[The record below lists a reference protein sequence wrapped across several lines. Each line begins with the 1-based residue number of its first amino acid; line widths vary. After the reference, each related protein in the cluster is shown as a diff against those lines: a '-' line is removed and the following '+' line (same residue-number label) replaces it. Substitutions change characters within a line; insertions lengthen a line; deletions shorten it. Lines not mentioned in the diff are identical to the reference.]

1 MTPSSFSPAL
11 AKATALTLL
20 ATAVIAALSLWFV
33 SAAVLP
39 EMLAEQAIT
48 PMRQA
53 LLSSG
58 VQIGFVVGALSSAV
72 LGLPD
77 RLHPGRLF
85 ALCAALA
92 GLINAVLIVVPVGSG
107 AAIAARIVT
116 GALLAGVYP
125 VGMKIA
131 VGWGLR
137 DRGFLVGI
145 LVGAVTLGSAVPHL
159 LAFGGGADWRLT
171 VSLASLASLSAA
183 VLALFVRLGPHHA
196 TAHRFDPGVIGEA
209 WTDRR
214 IRLAFLGYFGHMWEL
229 YAMWTW
235 AGAALGASFATLM
248 PEADALLGARLLTFT
263 AIALGGIGCIAGGYV
278 ADRIGKETVAIIAL
292 AGSLASAVFC
302 ALAFG
307 GPTAII
313 AVAFLFWGLTIAPDS
328 PQFSALVADFAAPQH
343 AGSIMTLQTALGFA
357 LTFVTVQATPVLADL
372 VGWRAMILLLAVG
385 PALGLLAMLRLR
397 GLMRSGG
404 SG

>member
-1 MTPSSFSPAL
+1 MTPPRSAPPHAKAL
-11 AKATALTLL
+11 ALSLL

-33 SAAVLP
+33 SAAILP
-39 EMLAEQAIT
+39 EMLAERAIS

-58 VQIGFVVGALSSAV
+58 VQIGFVAGALASAV

-85 ALCAALA
+85 ALCTALA
-92 GLINAVLIVVPVGSG
+92 GAINATLIVVPVGSG
-107 AAIAARIVT
+107 TAIAARIVT

-145 LVGAVTLGSAVPHL
+145 LVGAVTIGSAVPHL
-159 LAFGGGADWRLT
+159 FALGGGTDWRLT
-171 VSLASLASLSAA
+171 VSLASLAALFAA
-183 VLALFVRLGPHHA
+183 VLALFVGLGPHHA
-196 TAHRFDPGVIGEA
+196 TARRFDPTVVGEA
-209 WTDRR
+209 WRNRR
-214 IRLAFLGYFGHMWEL
+214 IRLAFFGYFGHMWEL

-248 PEADALLGARLLTFT
+248 PEEDALFGARLLTFL
-263 AIALGGIGCIAGGYV
+263 AVALGGIGCIAGGYV
-278 ADRIGKETVAIIAL
+278 ADRIGKETVAITAL

-302 ALAFG
+302 AFAFG
-307 GPTAII
+307 GPPMVVA
-313 AVAFLFWGLTIAPDS
+313 AAFLFWGLTIAPDS
-328 PQFSALVADFAAPQH
+328 PQFSALVADFAVPRH

-357 LTFVTVQATPVLADL
+357 LTFVTVQATPVLAGL
-372 VGWRAMILLLAVG
+372 LGWQAMILLLAAG
-385 PALGLLAMLRLR
+385 PALGLVAMVRLR
-397 GLMRSGG
+397 RLMRSQEDG
-404 SG
+404 

>member
-1 MTPSSFSPAL
+1 MTPPRSAPPHAKAL
-11 AKATALTLL
+11 ALSLL
-20 ATAVIAALSLWFV
+20 ATAVIVALSLWFV
-33 SAAVLP
+33 SAAILP
-39 EMLAEQAIT
+39 EMLAERAIS

-58 VQIGFVVGALSSAV
+58 VQIGFVAGALASAV

-92 GLINAVLIVVPVGSG
+92 GAINATLIVVPVGSG
-107 AAIAARIVT
+107 AAIAARIAT

-145 LVGAVTLGSAVPHL
+145 LVGAVTIGSAVPHL
-159 LAFGGGADWRLT
+159 FALGGGTDWRLT
-171 VSLASLASLSAA
+171 VSLASLAALVAA
-183 VLALFVRLGPHHA
+183 VLALFVGLGPHHA
-196 TAHRFDPGVIGEA
+196 TARRFDPTVVGEA
-209 WTDRR
+209 WRNRR

-248 PEADALLGARLLTFT
+248 PEADALFGARLLTFL
-263 AIALGGIGCIAGGYV
+263 AVALGGIGCIAGGYV

-302 ALAFG
+302 AFAFG
-307 GPTAII
+307 GPPVIVA
-313 AVAFLFWGLTIAPDS
+313 AAFLFWGLTIAPDS
-328 PQFSALVADFAAPQH
+328 PQFSALVADFAAPRH

-357 LTFVTVQATPVLADL
+357 LTFVTVQATPVLAGL
-372 VGWRAMILLLAVG
+372 LGWQAMILLLAAG
-385 PALGLLAMLRLR
+385 PALGLVAMVRLR
-397 GLMRSGG
+397 RLMRSQEDG
-404 SG
+404 

>member
-1 MTPSSFSPAL
+1 MTPPRSAPPL
-11 AKATALTLL
+11 AKALALSLL

-33 SAAVLP
+33 SAAILP
-39 EMLAEQAIT
+39 EMLAERAIS

-58 VQIGFVVGALSSAV
+58 VQIGFVAGALASAV

-92 GLINAVLIVVPVGSG
+92 GAINATLIVVPVGSG
-107 AAIAARIVT
+107 TAIVARIAT

-145 LVGAVTLGSAVPHL
+145 LVGAVTIGSAVPHL
-159 LAFGGGADWRLT
+159 FALGGGTDWRLT
-171 VSLASLASLSAA
+171 VSLASLAALFAA
-183 VLALFVRLGPHHA
+183 VLALFVGLGPHHA
-196 TAHRFDPGVIGEA
+196 TARRFDPTVVGEA
-209 WTDRR
+209 WRNRR

-248 PEADALLGARLLTFT
+248 PEADALFGARLLTFL
-263 AIALGGIGCIAGGYV
+263 AVALGGIGCIAGGYV

-292 AGSLASAVFC
+292 SGSLASAVFC
-302 ALAFG
+302 AFAFG
-307 GPTAII
+307 GPPVIVA
-313 AVAFLFWGLTIAPDS
+313 AAFLFWGLTIAPDS
-328 PQFSALVADFAAPQH
+328 PQFSALVADFAAPRH

-357 LTFVTVQATPVLADL
+357 LTFVTVQATPVLAGL
-372 VGWRAMILLLAVG
+372 LGWQAMILLLAAG
-385 PALGLLAMLRLR
+385 PALGLVAMVRLR
-397 GLMRSGG
+397 RLMRSQEDG
-404 SG
+404 

>member
-1 MTPSSFSPAL
+1 MTPPRSAPPHAKAL
-11 AKATALTLL
+11 ALSLL

-33 SAAVLP
+33 SAAILP
-39 EMLAEQAIT
+39 EMLAERAIS

-58 VQIGFVVGALSSAV
+58 VQIGFVAGALASAV

-92 GLINAVLIVVPVGSG
+92 GAINATLIVVPVGSG
-107 AAIAARIVT
+107 AAIAARIAT

-145 LVGAVTLGSAVPHL
+145 LVGAVTIGSAVPHL
-159 LAFGGGADWRLT
+159 FALGGGTDWRLT
-171 VSLASLASLSAA
+171 VSLASLAALVAA
-183 VLALFVRLGPHHA
+183 VLALFVGLGPHHA
-196 TAHRFDPGVIGEA
+196 TARRFDPTVVGEA
-209 WTDRR
+209 WRNRR

-248 PEADALLGARLLTFT
+248 PEADALFGARLLTFL
-263 AIALGGIGCIAGGYV
+263 AVALGGIGCIAGGYV

-302 ALAFG
+302 AFAFG
-307 GPTAII
+307 GPPVIVA
-313 AVAFLFWGLTIAPDS
+313 AAFLFWGLTIAPDS
-328 PQFSALVADFAAPQH
+328 PQFSALVADFAAPRH

-357 LTFVTVQATPVLADL
+357 LTFVTVQATPVLAGL
-372 VGWRAMILLLAVG
+372 LGWQAMILLLAAG
-385 PALGLLAMLRLR
+385 PALGLVAMVRLR
-397 GLMRSGG
+397 RLMRSQEDG
-404 SG
+404 